1 MGGVLLRYKDPDAYD
16 RLISAC
22 RENKETAKGL
32 YNFDYGVQPVEE
44 LRDILGDLLPGL
56 PQQGN
61 IEMTIVENYAILN
74 QELIKIVSKLREHG
88 IKVAIVTNNG
98 VLQSGHA
105 KTKSRYFPVGS
116 RKTRCFAPSVH
127 FVDDSQSNCR
137 GAADVGMTPIFIAA
151 GESERHAIVALE
163 HLLKSL

>member
-1 MGGVLLRYKDPDAYD
+1 
-16 RLISAC
+16 
-22 RENKETAKGL
+22 
-32 YNFDYGVQPVEE
+32 PVEE

-98 VLQSGHA
+98 YWTRKEENCTLTDTSPFDLVLESCKWACEKPNPDIFQL
-105 KTKSRYFPVGS
+105 
-116 RKTRCFAPSVH
+116 
-127 FVDDSQSNCR
+127 
-137 GAADVGMTPIFIAA
+137 AAEKLGVCPISAF
-151 GESERHAIVALE
+151 L
-163 HLLKSL
+163 